1 MEKKEKKKL
10 AVAALENGTVIDH
23 VPSESLFNVVDLLD
37 IKHLDGSVTI
47 GYNLD
52 SRLMGKKGIIKIANV
67 TYPEA
72 TLNRIALIA
81 PHAVVNIIKD
91 YEVVEKRPV
100 TLPDELIDIVKCG
113 NPKCISNNEPM
124 HSHFH
129 VIAREHTVLKCHY
142 CECILAKDEI
152 TLK

>member
-1 MEKKEKKKL
+1 
-10 AVAALENGTVIDH
+10 
-23 VPSESLFNVVDLLD
+23 
-37 IKHLDGSVTI
+37 
-47 GYNLD
+47 
-52 SRLMGKKGIIKIANV
+52 MGKKGIVKIADV

-72 TLNRIALIA
+72 ILNRIALIA

-124 HSHFH
+124 RSHFH
-129 VIAREHTVLKCHY
+129 VVDSERRTLRCHY
-142 CECILAKDEI
+142 CECVMAGEELS
-152 TLK
+152 LK